1 MRESECRNI
10 LSANIKQYRKKIGL
24 SQLMLS
30 ERLDVSPNFLGS
42 VETGKKWVSP
52 NTLVKL
58 ANALN
63 IEVYQLFKPLETDDE
78 PAALPDVTA
87 VIEKYIDEISATIK
101 QTVDHSVKLAVE
113 QSLRKIKNSY
123 INREPH

>member
-1 MRESECRNI
+1 
-10 LSANIKQYRKKIGL
+10 
-24 SQLMLS
+24 MLS

-58 ANALN
+58 ADALN
-63 IEVYQLFKPLETDDE
+63 IEVYQLFKPLETEDK
-78 PAALPDVTA
+78 PVALPGVTA

-101 QTVDHSVKLAVE
+101 QSVDHSVKLAID
-113 QSLRKIKNSY
+113 QSLRNIRNSY
-123 INREPH
+123 IHRE